1 MRIGVAH
8 HVTALIF
15 YNITHCYDK
24 HVAVFAIAVATGDI
38 IKYQSF
44 VYVSFVWEIH
54 VRYNN
59 MKYAPVYIMIYIQ
72 SNLVNLK
79 SSGLEVYFELSVVR
93 IIER

>member
-1 MRIGVAH
+1 M
-8 HVTALIF
+8 
-15 YNITHCYDK
+15 
-24 HVAVFAIAVATGDI
+24 AVFAIAVATGDI

-59 MKYAPVYIMIYIQ
+59 MIYAPVYIMIYIQ
-72 SNLVNLK
+72 SNLVNLQ